1 MPITEVSQLDV
12 SFRGTEANNIFLE
25 PVFFDDDLRGQFRI
39 LGNVANKKKMVF
51 VQQLENI
58 VRKYSGCGFNP
69 VGSVSIYDRTID
81 VEKMKVDLEMCWDE
95 FEDTVFEE
103 LLKTGTRL
111 PDVSGT
117 LIENIL
123 LTRTQQAIRQDVQR
137 LSYFGQQSSNNP
149 NYDALDGLWT
159 VYYPELV
166 TNALVPRTNTGSGS
180 DLASGDGFAI
190 LRAIYDQAP
199 LQLKGLPAAQKVFNV
214 TGSVYTQLRED
225 IEEGGGG
232 DYGLLQL
239 INGVEQFT
247 FRGVPVVAQW
257 RWDEILTNLGTTKP
271 HYVEYTTPQNKV
283 LATDVLSPETAL
295 ELWYDQKDEKV
306 YIKARFKMGVNY
318 IHHSLISLGY

>member
-1 MPITEVSQLDV
+1 MALVEISQLDV

-25 PVFFDDDLRGQFRI
+25 PVFFDDDLRGQFRV

-51 VQQLENI
+51 VQDLENI

-69 VGSVSIYDRTID
+69 VGSVDIYQRTID

-123 LTRTQQAIRQDVQR
+123 LTRTQQAIRNDITR
-137 LSYFGQQSSNNP
+137 LSYFGNQASNNP
-149 NYDALDGLWT
+149 NYDSLDGFWT
-159 VYYPELV
+159 VYYPQLV
-166 TNALVPRTNTGSGS
+166 ADDLIPRTNTGSGS
-180 DLASGDGFAI
+180 DLVAGDGFAI

-199 LQLKGLPAAQKVFNV
+199 LQLKGLPANQKVFNV
-214 TGSVYTQLRED
+214 TGSVYSQLRED

-257 RWDEILTNLGTTKP
+257 RWDDIATSLGTTKP
-271 HYVEYTTPQNKV
+271 H
-283 LATDVLSPETAL
+283 
-295 ELWYDQKDEKV
+295 
-306 YIKARFKMGVNY
+306 
-318 IHHSLISLGY
+318 

>member
-1 MPITEVSQLDV
+1 MASVEISQLDV

-25 PVFFDDDLRGQFRI
+25 PVFFDDDLRGQFRV

-69 VGSVSIYDRTID
+69 VGSADIYQRTID

-111 PDVSGT
+111 PDISGT

-123 LTRTQQAIRQDVQR
+123 LTRVQQAIRNDITR
-137 LSYFGQQSSNNP
+137 LSYFGDQSSNNP
-149 NYDALDGLWT
+149 NFDSLDGFWT
-159 VYYPELV
+159 VYYPQLV
-166 TNALVPRTNTGSGS
+166 ADDLVPRANTGSGTN
-180 DLASGDGFAI
+180 LAAGDGFAI
-190 LRAIYDQAP
+190 LRDVYDQAP
-199 LQLKGLPAAQKVFNV
+199 LQLKGLPANQKVFNV
-214 TGSVYTQLRED
+214 TQSVYSQLRED
-225 IEEGGGG
+225 IENGGGG

-247 FRGVPVVAQW
+247 FRGVTVIPQF
-257 RWDEILTNLGTTKP
+257 RWDDIATSLGTTKP

-318 IHHSLISLGY
+318 IHPSLISLGY